1 MLDQISNP
9 LNSQLTDIN
18 KMIAQFATNVQEEQ
32 DAFIFNTIYRYV
44 NSEEA
49 KTDRH
54 WVDTGKYKIV
64 PKKLIMD
71 ALNAYYTE
79 HHDQWMASFD
89 VVIEKD
95 GLYSFIKEDEPKWKK
110 RSVK

>member
-9 LNSQLTDIN
+9 LDSPLTDIN
-18 KMIAQFATNVQEEQ
+18 KMIAQFTTSVREEQ
-32 DAFIFNTIYRYV
+32 DAFIFNTICRYV

-54 WVDTGKYKIV
+54 WVDTGEYKIV
-64 PKKLIMD
+64 PKKLVMD

-79 HHDQWMASFD
+79 HHEQWMASFD
-89 VVIEKD
+89 VVIEKN
-95 GLYSFIKEDEPKWKK
+95 GLYSFIKEDEPNGKK
-110 RSVK
+110 EV